1 MHDTAQATCE
11 LPGEAGTRLHERV
24 LICLDDK
31 EREMFASGGYFQN
44 PPVEVIHY
52 TTGQCTPAQW
62 RTVLREVQP
71 TVLVTCWRALPLPE
85 DYVNDPGLRLRY
97 VCHLVGSVKSLVPR
111 RLLERGVAVTNWG
124 GIASVAVAEHALL
137 LVLAALR
144 RSSRWREGLHVPFR
158 EQPQYRIDLNTLSL
172 SGRAVGIHGFGMI
185 ARHLVKLLQ
194 PFGVQV
200 SACSHGVPE
209 SFMRKHGVKP
219 CTSLE
224 ELFSAHSVVVECEA
238 LTPLTENSVTARIL
252 NLLPEDAVFVNVA
265 RGRLVDEP
273 ELARLARSG
282 RIRVAL
288 DVYCNE
294 PLPLPL
300 SAELL
305 DVKDAVLSPHIG
317 GPTSDLYP
325 RCTALAEA
333 NLTRFFNNEPLE
345 AKITLQDYDRAT

>member
-1 MHDTAQATCE
+1 MHDTAQVTCE
-11 LPGEAGTRLHERV
+11 LPGKAGARLHERV
-24 LICLDDK
+24 MICLDDK
-31 EREMFASGGYFQN
+31 EREMFAAGGYFQHLAA
-44 PPVEVIHY
+44 EVIHY
-52 TTGQCTPAQW
+52 TTGRCTPAEW
-62 RTVLREVQP
+62 REVLREVQP
-71 TVLVTCWRALPLPE
+71 TVLVTCWRTLPLPE

-111 RLLERGVAVTNWG
+111 KLLERGVIVTNWG

-137 LVLAALR
+137 LVLSALR
-144 RSSRWREGLHVPFR
+144 RNPRWREGLHVPFR

-194 PFGVQV
+194 PFGVSV
-200 SACSHGVPE
+200 SAYSSGVPE
-209 SFMRKHGVKP
+209 SFMRKHGVEP
-219 CTSLE
+219 CSSLE
-224 ELFSAHSVVVECEA
+224 ELFSSHSVVVECEA
-238 LTPLTENSVTARIL
+238 LTPLTERSVTARIL

-265 RGRLVDEP
+265 RGRLVDEL
-273 ELARLARSG
+273 ELARLARDG

-288 DVYCNE
+288 DVYSDE
-294 PLPLPL
+294 PLPLPPT
-300 SAELL
+300 AALL
-305 DVKDAVLSPHIG
+305 GVKDAILSPHIG

-345 AKITLQDYDRAT
+345 AKVTLQDYDRAT